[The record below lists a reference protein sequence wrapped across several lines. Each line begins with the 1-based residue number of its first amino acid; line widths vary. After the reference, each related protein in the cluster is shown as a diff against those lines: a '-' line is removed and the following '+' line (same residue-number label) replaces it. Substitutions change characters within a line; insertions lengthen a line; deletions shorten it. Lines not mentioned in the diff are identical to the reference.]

1 MCDLELEW
9 HLVDRERM
17 PLAASGTYTPV
28 VLGEVLTAI
37 LTPFHPDGSVNIE
50 KFRELATHLVDHG
63 SDGLVVAGTTGES
76 PTLTDDEKLELFAA
90 AVDAVGDR
98 AKIVA
103 GTGTYDTAR
112 SVHMTKRAGELA
124 VDGFLV
130 VTPYYNKPP
139 QRAIVRH
146 FQEIAAATDR
156 PIVVYNIPSRVI
168 VNIEP
173 ETIAQLA
180 KIPNIAAVKQ
190 ANDDLRQAA
199 HIVATGL
206 TLYAG
211 DGVHTHVW
219 GSQTKEMIRR
229 YKDGD
234 IDDARRLNEEMAP
247 AYELLKIQ
255 TNPIPIKAAMNL
267 LGHELGGYR
276 LPMVD
281 PTEQELAQ
289 VRDCLARAGILQ
301 PA

>member
-1 MCDLELEW
+1 M
-9 HLVDRERM
+9 
-17 PLAASGTYTPV
+17 
-28 VLGEVLTAI
+28 LGEVLTAI
-37 LTPFHPDGSVNIE
+37 LTPFHPDGSVNVE
-50 KFRELATHLVDHG
+50 KFRELAAHLVDNG

-98 AKIVA
+98 ATVVA
-103 GTGTYDTAR
+103 GTGTYDTAH
-112 SVHMTKRAGELA
+112 SVHLTKQATELGIDA
-124 VDGFLV
+124 ILV

-146 FQEIAAATDR
+146 FQEIAAASDK
-156 PIVVYNIPSRVI
+156 PIVVYNIPSRVVI
-168 VNIEP
+168 NIEP
-173 ETIAQLA
+173 ETIAELA
-180 KIPNIAAVKQ
+180 KIPNVAAVKQ
-190 ANDDLRQAA
+190 ANDDLHQAA
-199 HIVATGL
+199 RIVETGL

-211 DGVHTHVW
+211 DDNLIFPFLALGGTGGVCVHTHVW
-219 GSQTKEMIRR
+219 GLQTKEMIRR

-234 IDDARRLNEEMAP
+234 VDDARRLNDEMAP

-281 PTEQELAQ
+281 PTKQELAR
-289 VRDCLARAGILQ
+289 VRDCLARAGMLQ

>member
-1 MCDLELEW
+1 M
-9 HLVDRERM
+9 
-17 PLAASGTYTPV
+17 
-28 VLGEVLTAI
+28 LGEVLTAI
-37 LTPFHPDGSVNIE
+37 LTPFHPDGSVNVE
-50 KFRELATHLVDHG
+50 KFRELAAHLVDNG

-76 PTLTDDEKLELFAA
+76 PTLTDAEKLELFAA
-90 AVDAVGDR
+90 AVGAVGDR
-98 AKIVA
+98 ATIVA
-103 GTGTYDTAR
+103 GTGTYDTAH
-112 SVHMTKRAGELA
+112 SVHLTKQATELGI
-124 VDGFLV
+124 DGILV

-146 FQEIAAATDR
+146 FQEIAAATDK
-156 PIVVYNIPSRVI
+156 PIVVYNIPSRV
-168 VNIEP
+168 VTNIEP
-173 ETIAQLA
+173 ETIAELA
-180 KIPNIAAVKQ
+180 KIPNVAAVKQ
-190 ANDDLRQAA
+190 ANDDLHQAA
-199 HIVATGL
+199 RIVETGL

-211 DGVHTHVW
+211 DDNLIFPFLSLGGTGGVCVHTHVW
-219 GSQTKEMIRR
+219 GPQTKEMIRR

-234 IDDARRLNEEMAP
+234 VDDARRLNDEMAP

-289 VRDCLARAGILQ
+289 VRDCLARAGMLQ